1 MQVEV
6 TNYNHRL
13 TEEKWQKIWLENN
26 SFKFDESDTANK
38 YYVLE
43 MFPYPSGKIH
53 MGHLRN
59 YAIGDALA
67 RYKKLKGYNVLHPM
81 GFDAFGLPAENAA
94 LQHKIH
100 PENWT
105 LSNIENMRQELKSIG
120 LSIDWEREVITCM
133 PNYYKH
139 EQKIFLDFLDQGLAY
154 QKESFV
160 NWDPIDKTVLAN
172 EQVIDGRG
180 WRSGALIEKK
190 KLKQWFLKVS
200 EFSEELLSE
209 LENLKGWDERVLSM
223 QEKWIGKSEGM
234 LINFKIANYQELKI
248 SHEQIEIYTTRPDT
262 LFGASFLAISPNH
275 PLSIDLA
282 KNNKEIAEFIEQCNQ
297 GAVDEQSIELQEKKG
312 YKTKIEVYHP
322 LNQAKK
328 LNVFIANF
336 VLMDYG
342 TGAIFACPA
351 HDIRDYEF
359 AQKYHQEIIPVVKPN
374 DNYDINNL
382 TLPYLEDGVIFN
394 SQMLNNLSCHQA
406 KDKVFI
412 S

>member
-26 SFKFDESDTANK
+26 SFKFNETQTANK

-100 PENWT
+100 PQTWT
-105 LSNIENMRQELKSIG
+105 LQNIQTMRQELKSIG
-120 LSIDWEREVITCM
+120 LAIDWDREVITCL
-133 PNYYKH
+133 PDYFVH
-139 EQKIFLDFLDQGLAY
+139 EQKIFLDFFKKGLAY
-154 QKESFV
+154 QKESYV
-160 NWDPIDKTVLAN
+160 NWDPVDQTVLAN
-172 EQVIDGRG
+172 EQVIEGRG
-180 WRSGALIEKK
+180 WRSGAIVEKK

-200 EFSEELLSE
+200 QFSEELLSE
-209 LENLKGWDERVLSM
+209 LKNLKGWDERVLSM
-223 QEKWIGKSEGM
+223 QEKWIGKSEG
-234 LINFKIANYQELKI
+234 LIINFEIANAKNLKLDHQHI
-248 SHEQIEIYTTRPDT
+248 KIYTTRADT

-275 PLSIDLA
+275 PLALELA
-282 KNNKEIAEFIEQCNQ
+282 KNNPLIANFIVECNQ
-297 GAVDEQSIELQEKKG
+297 GAVDELSLEIQEKKG
-312 YKTKIEVYHP
+312 YETEVEVIHP
-322 LNQAKK
+322 LDKSQK
-328 LNVFIANF
+328 LKVFIANF

-342 TGAIFACPA
+342 CGDVIKV
-351 HDIRDYEF
+351 RD
-359 AQKYHQEIIPVVKPN
+359 
-374 DNYDINNL
+374 
-382 TLPYLEDGVIFN
+382 
-394 SQMLNNLSCHQA
+394 
-406 KDKVFI
+406 
-412 S
+412 